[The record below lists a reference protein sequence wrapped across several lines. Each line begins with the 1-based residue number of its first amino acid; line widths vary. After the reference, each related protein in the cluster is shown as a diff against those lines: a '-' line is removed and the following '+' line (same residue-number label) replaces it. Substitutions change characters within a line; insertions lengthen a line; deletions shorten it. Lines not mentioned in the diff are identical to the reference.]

1 MKNYI
6 LSLLYYIIIIIYCTY
21 VYVYRV
27 CMYVCIYEIW
37 SSLFFLKKIFFL
49 LWTIFKV
56 FIEFITTLLLFS
68 CFVFFGH
75 EAYGVLAPWL
85 GIEPTPASLDGKVFT
100 TRPPGKSLLPLFWC
114 ELHSFK
120 LYIFL
125 PHFPCDSRSIS
136 PSCSS
141 SPVKQFLFGGGKFI
155 VIRYYNDDLTISRYK
170 SPHFSEGQVWTDVS
184 FSSRL
189 KVSSCHREISDQG
202 IFSQRLSL
210 PVPRASS
217 PVLPEIMTPGHP
229 GPLIPLEAVRPASEV
244 SGFSASHE
252 MPPRPCILA
261 GSYISQIPKG
271 HSLP

>member
-125 PHFPCDSRSIS
+125 PPLSVWLQIHFA
-136 PSCSS
+136 
-141 SPVKQFLFGGGKFI
+141 QLFLFTCE
-155 VIRYYNDDLTISRYK
+155 TI
-170 SPHFSEGQVWTDVS
+170 PVW
-184 FSSRL
+184 R
-189 KVSSCHREISDQG
+189 REVYSDQ
-202 IFSQRLSL
+202 
-210 PVPRASS
+210 
-217 PVLPEIMTPGHP
+217 
-229 GPLIPLEAVRPASEV
+229 
-244 SGFSASHE
+244 
-252 MPPRPCILA
+252 IL
-261 GSYISQIPKG
+261 
-271 HSLP
+271 